1 MRARFR
7 LLRELLSHDLA
18 WPKFLPE
25 LSTPDIYDSA
35 EERYLPK
42 PLSLPSIV
50 LVRAQRGTGNDRP
63 FRDIYADETFGW
75 DAIANR
81 LTVIDVQG
89 GHSSMFQDPFVDS
102 LAAALLPY
110 LQPKA
115 TLVPTQSELRVDT
128 AQSEIAITRPTSSAA

>member
-35 EERYLPK
+35 EARYLPK
-42 PLSLPSIV
+42 PLSISSIV

-75 DAIANR
+75 DAIANP
-81 LTVIDVQG
+81 LSVVDVQG
-89 GHSSMFQDPFVDS
+89 GHSSMFQEPFVES

-115 TLVPTQSELRVDT
+115 TLAESH
-128 AQSEIAITRPTSSAA
+128 IAVTRPTSSAA